1 MPNPLVVYPPFLA
14 SVAHPDRMAVR
25 AHLRGFSAPD
35 PNRCRVLE
43 LGCGAGWSS
52 LAFGYSLPGSEFI
65 GIDLSE
71 PAIAQGQDWAA
82 RLGLSNVHLRQGDVR
97 EIGEADG
104 QFDYIFAHGLLSW
117 VPEPVRQKVF
127 EICRDRLAPT
137 GVAYL
142 SYNAYP
148 AGHMRQMVRE
158 MLRFHTRAKHSD
170 ADRIAQGHG
179 LMRALVETPVPGTTY
194 HQHLVRVAER
204 MEEMPPEQIL
214 FDELAEENQH
224 YYFHEFVSRAASY
237 GLEYLAD
244 AEFAELSLGLPAK
257 TQAVLARIP
266 DRLTREQ
273 YLDFF
278 IGRAFRQTML
288 CRTGQQQPRPSHAET
303 LRGLWL
309 GGPME
314 LVPPPTEESGDGAQA
329 IQKWSGAIGGTIGT
343 AHAPTQAAFA
353 RLGSAWP
360 ACIEGQEILTAAPT
374 EDDTETLAGMLVQCV
389 HSGVLRAHVHPPP
402 AAHSAGEK
410 PRASAMVRAMIGQRF
425 VPNLASEAIAISS
438 EADEQLLRLL
448 DGARTRAELAA
459 GLGIGADKLDADLRR
474 FVRLELLEEH
484 PRG

>member
-1 MPNPLVVYPPFLA
+1 
-14 SVAHPDRMAVR
+14 MAVR
-25 AHLRGFSAPD
+25 AHLRGFRAPA
-35 PNRCRVLE
+35 PNRCRTLE

-52 LAFGYSLPGSEFI
+52 LAFGYSLPGSEFF

-71 PAIAQGQDWAA
+71 PAITQGQEWAA
-82 RLGLSNVHLRQGDVR
+82 RLGLSNVHLRQGDVM
-97 EIGEADG
+97 EVGEADG

-117 VPEPVRQKVF
+117 VPEPVREKVF
-127 EICRDRLAPT
+127 EICRDRLAPN
-137 GVAYL
+137 GVAYI

-179 LMRALVETPVPGTTY
+179 LMRALVETPAPDTSY
-194 HQHLVRVAER
+194 HKHLVRVAER

-214 FDELAEENQH
+214 FDEMAEENQH
-224 YYFHEFVSRAASY
+224 YYFHEFVTRAAAH
-237 GLEYLAD
+237 GLEYLDD
-244 AEFAELSLGLPAK
+244 AEFAELSRGLSAK
-257 TQAVLARIP
+257 TQALLARIP

-288 CRTGQQQPRPSHAET
+288 CRAGQQQPRPSQAET
-303 LRGLWL
+303 LHGLWL

-314 LVPPPTEESGDGAQA
+314 LAPPSGESRDGAEVEQR
-329 IQKWSGAIGGTIGT
+329 WSGAIGGTVGT

-353 RLGSAWP
+353 RLGASWP
-360 ACIEGQEILTAAPT
+360 ACIEGQEILAAAPAAD
-374 EDDTETLAGMLVQCV
+374 EAETMAGILVQCV
-389 HSGVLRAHVHPPP
+389 QTGVLRAHVHPPP

-410 PRASAMVRAMIGQRF
+410 PLASAMARAMIGQRF
-425 VPNLASEAIAISS
+425 VPSLASEAIDISR
-438 EADEQLLRLL
+438 EGDEQLLRLL
-448 DGARTRAELAA
+448 DGTRTRTEVAA
-459 GLGIGADKLDADLRR
+459 GLGIGADELNASLQR